1 MSPQNYKNTITVT
14 APKVSIFEAL
24 TKNVAQWWTEPDSP
38 MVNVGDKAK
47 FTFPP
52 GKSYW
57 TFQLVKA
64 DPKGHIIW
72 ECVDALH
79 IHEGQP
85 KEIEQEWL
93 GTKVEW
99 HVLQSN
105 NQAAVTIEHHGLA
118 PNLLCYDVCQDG
130 WDFFFAKSLA
140 VYLETG
146 QGTPH
151 ALT

>member
-24 TKNVAQWWTEPDSP
+24 TKNVAHWWTKPDGP
-38 MVNVGDKAK
+38 MVNVGDQAK
-47 FTFPP
+47 FSFPP
-52 GKSYW
+52 GTSYW
-57 TFQLVKA
+57 TFKLVKA
-64 DPKGHIIW
+64 DPNGHIIW
-72 ECVDALH
+72 ECIDALH

-93 GTKVEW
+93 GTRVEW
-99 HVLQSN
+99 HIQQSN
-105 NQAAVTIEHHGLA
+105 NQTTVTIEHHGLA
-118 PNLLCYDVCQDG
+118 PNLLCYDVCEAG

-140 VYLETG
+140 AYLETG

-151 ALT
+151 VPT